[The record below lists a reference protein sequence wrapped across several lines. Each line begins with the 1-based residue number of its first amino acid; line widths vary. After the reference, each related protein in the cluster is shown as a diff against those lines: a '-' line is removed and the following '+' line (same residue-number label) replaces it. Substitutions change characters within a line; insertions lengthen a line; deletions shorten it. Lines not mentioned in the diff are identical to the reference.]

1 MGIKNLSM
9 KGGENSDGS
18 LKVFQFMNFIVWICY
33 FSPVI
38 VAGGITCMSFLYQ
51 NFKGFIYLFFLIS
64 ICLFRNFLYSG
75 GELVKNDGTIC
86 TKIQY
91 SDYKNSNAT
100 FSSFVFAFTITY
112 LSIPMFVNGSPN
124 FWLFISLVTYFFI
137 DMFIRLYK
145 NCIVKINDLIVNILS
160 GVSLAALIVTILYS
174 FGGGKY
180 LFFNEVSSD
189 KEICYQPK
197 QQTFKCQVYKNGE
210 LIGTV

>member
-1 MGIKNLSM
+1 MGIKNLLM

-75 GELVKNDGTIC
+75 GEPVKNDGTIC

-91 SDYKNSNAT
+91 SDYKNS
-100 FSSFVFAFTITY
+100 
-112 LSIPMFVNGSPN
+112 
-124 FWLFISLVTYFFI
+124 
-137 DMFIRLYK
+137 DLYK
-145 NCIVKINDLIVNILS
+145 EIVANGDEKRKQTKAEKKEKVIKPKAIDNILIS
-160 GVSLAALIVTILYS
+160 INKSDYTELQNDVNQMKNEIVELKTTI
-174 FGGGKY
+174 
-180 LFFNEVSSD
+180 
-189 KEICYQPK
+189 KELVEMMK
-197 QQTFKCQVYKNGE
+197 AVYDFE
-210 LIGTV
+210 DA